1 MPLPWSFGRP
11 PLIVAA
17 ATPLQ
22 EQGNALDEA
31 AIGPMVAFL
40 ENHGADGVFCCG
52 TTGEGILLG
61 LDERKRAGRA
71 FRAAVGGRLLVH
83 AGAQTTADTVT
94 LAADAAELGADGVAV
109 IPPPYFP
116 LDTTALTEHLVA
128 AAAACSP
135 LPFFIYVFTRRS
147 GYPLPADVIRGVADR
162 APNLVGLKVSESPL
176 ADVLPYL
183 ALGLPVLVGSEP
195 LIVPALAVGAVGTVS
210 GLAAAFPDIVRAVL
224 DAPDAAGEARLET
237 LRGVMELAPFVPSV
251 KHVLSR
257 RGVPVGPDVRAPL
270 RALTPAQASRL
281 AGALDNLGL

>member
-1 MPLPWSFGRP
+1 
-11 PLIVAA
+11 
-17 ATPLQ
+17 
-22 EQGNALDEA
+22 
-31 AIGPMVAFL
+31 
-40 ENHGADGVFCCG
+40 
-52 TTGEGILLG
+52 
-61 LDERKRAGRA
+61 
-71 FRAAVGGRLLVH
+71 
-83 AGAQTTADTVT
+83 
-94 LAADAAELGADGVAV
+94 
-109 IPPPYFP
+109 
-116 LDTTALTEHLVA
+116 VA

-135 LPFFIYVFTRRS
+135 PPFFIYVFTRRS
-147 GYPLPADVIRGVADR
+147 GYPLPTDVIRAVADR

-183 ALGLPVLVGSEP
+183 ALGLPVLVGSAP

-210 GLAAAFPDIVRAVL
+210 GLAAAFPDEVRAVL